1 MITGKLLDFPIS
13 HLRNGKVLIRVS
25 NFNKYRRVRILEN
38 GDGWIQTADEWEP
51 VTFYMEDIL
60 YRLDLQGKL
69 P

>member
-13 HLRNGKVLIRVS
+13 HMRKGNLLLQVDR
-25 NFNKYRRVRILEN
+25 FNKFRYVRILEN
-38 GDGWIQTADEWEP
+38 GDGWLQTGEEWEP

>member
-13 HLRNGKVLIRVS
+13 HIRQGNLILHVTKL
-25 NFNKYRRVRILEN
+25 NKFRQVRILEN
-38 GDGWIQTADEWEP
+38 GDGWIHMENEWQP